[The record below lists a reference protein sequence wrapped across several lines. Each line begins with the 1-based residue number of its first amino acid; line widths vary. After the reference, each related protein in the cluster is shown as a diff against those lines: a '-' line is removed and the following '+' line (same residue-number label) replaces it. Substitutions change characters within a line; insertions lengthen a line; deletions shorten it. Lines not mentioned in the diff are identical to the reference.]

1 MKKVD
6 KVKTAIVGCGM
17 ISNIYL
23 RNLKNLFYIIDL
35 VAVCDLNPAS
45 AEAKAHTYGVAE
57 MAWAIRTGR
66 PNRCSKE
73 MALHAQEILCGLDAS
88 ASSGLKYVMQ
98 STFERPEALKAG
110 YMSSVFG
117 GAMRADAERSL
128 ME

>member
-45 AEAKAHTYGVAE
+45 AEAKARYGVAE

-73 MALHAQEILCGLDAS
+73 MALHAQKILCGLDAS

-98 STFERPEALKAG
+98 STFERPGALKAG
-110 YMSSVFG
+110 YMFSMFG

>member
-57 MAWAIRTGR
+57 MAWAFGLAGPTDAAKKW
-66 PNRCSKE
+66 CSTPRRYCADW
-73 MALHAQEILCGLDAS
+73 MLLHHPG
-88 ASSGLKYVMQ
+88 
-98 STFERPEALKAG
+98 
-110 YMSSVFG
+110 
-117 GAMRADAERSL
+117 
-128 ME
+128 

>member
-57 MAWAIRTGR
+57 MAWAFGLAGPTDAAKKWRSTPR
-66 PNRCSKE
+66 RYCADW
-73 MALHAQEILCGLDAS
+73 MLLHHPG
-88 ASSGLKYVMQ
+88 
-98 STFERPEALKAG
+98 
-110 YMSSVFG
+110 
-117 GAMRADAERSL
+117 
-128 ME
+128 

>member
-73 MALHAQEILCGLDAS
+73 MALHAQEDTVRTGCFCIIRAEICDAVH
-88 ASSGLKYVMQ
+88 L
-98 STFERPEALKAG
+98 
-110 YMSSVFG
+110 
-117 GAMRADAERSL
+117 
-128 ME
+128 